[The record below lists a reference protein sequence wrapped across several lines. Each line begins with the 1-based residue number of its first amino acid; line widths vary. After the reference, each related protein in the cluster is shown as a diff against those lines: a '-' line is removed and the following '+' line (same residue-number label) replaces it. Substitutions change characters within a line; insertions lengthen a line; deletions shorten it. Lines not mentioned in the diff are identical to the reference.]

1 MKYQALEKYLAR
13 LNGSVKEESRV
24 WLDAE
29 GRAQGKY
36 FNTTL
41 TSAFQPIRAF
51 GSAGTPDAAIVAHE
65 GFARSYSEDDSGL
78 HLWRLLDQAA
88 SDDESVELDRLC
100 RMLHSINFYRQV
112 DDDVSLHLSV
122 HARLLAAVD
131 SNHGIAFRR
140 ILNLLELP
148 HDKIVLQMPV
158 VTQNQGWLLN
168 YVLDN
173 YRRNGFRLGIS
184 AADARD
190 ALALLEKV
198 KPDMIKVD
206 ARELVDEEGT
216 EKLLRQAGSHG
227 IRVVFKRVE
236 NPDVFARLQE
246 FGGKLGTP
254 VYAQG
259 YLWDTPKSTL
269 ALPLPIPIPNAESK
283 VA

>member
-41 TSAFQPIRAF
+41 TSAFQPIRVF
-51 GSAGTPDAAIVAHE
+51 GDKGRDGAAIVAQE

-100 RMLHSINFYRQV
+100 RMLHAINFYRQV
-112 DDDVSLHLSV
+112 EDDVSLHLSV
-122 HARLLAAVD
+122 HARLLAAVG

-173 YRRNGFRLGIS
+173 YRRNGFKLGIS

-190 ALALLEKV
+190 ALALLDKV
-198 KPDMIKVD
+198 RPDMIKVD
-206 ARELVDEEGT
+206 ARELADERST
-216 EKLLRQAGSHG
+216 EQLLRLADEYG
-227 IRVVFKRVE
+227 IQVVFKRVE
-236 NPDVFARLQE
+236 NPAVFSKLEDFGRRLSV
-246 FGGKLGTP
+246 P

-269 ALPLPIPIPNAESK
+269 ATFIPNAESK

>member
-1 MKYQALEKYLAR
+1 MKYPALEKYLAR
-13 LNGSVKEESRV
+13 LNDTVKEESRV

-41 TSAFQPIRAF
+41 TSAFQPIRVF
-51 GSAGTPDAAIVAHE
+51 GSPDVAEASIVAQE
-65 GFARSYSEDDSGL
+65 GFARSYAQDDSGL

-88 SDDESVELDRLC
+88 SDDESVALDRLC
-100 RMLHSINFYRQV
+100 RVLHTVNFYRQT
-112 DDDVSLHLSV
+112 DDIVSLHLSV

-148 HDKIVLQMPV
+148 HDKIVLQMPL
-158 VTQNQGWLLN
+158 VTANQGWLLN

-173 YRRNGFRLGIS
+173 YRRNGFKLGTS
-184 AADARD
+184 AS
-190 ALALLEKV
+190 
-198 KPDMIKVD
+198 D
-206 ARELVDEEGT
+206 ARELNNEADT
-216 EKLLRQAGSHG
+216 ERLLCQTAALG
-227 IRVVFKRVE
+227 IQVVFKRVE
-236 NPDVFARLQE
+236 NPQVGARLQQFSRE
-246 FGGKLGTP
+246 LAQP

-259 YLWDTPKSTL
+259 YLWDMPGASLTRPASQS
-269 ALPLPIPIPNAESK
+269 LPR

>member
-1 MKYQALEKYLAR
+1 MKYPALEKYLAR
-13 LNGSVKEESRV
+13 LNDTVKEESRV

-41 TSAFQPIRAF
+41 TSAFQPIRVF
-51 GSAGTPDAAIVAHE
+51 GSPDVAEASIVAQE
-65 GFARSYSEDDSGL
+65 GFARSYAQDDSGL

-88 SDDESVELDRLC
+88 SDDESVALDRLC
-100 RMLHSINFYRQV
+100 RVLHTVNFYRQT
-112 DDDVSLHLSV
+112 DDIVSLHLSV

-148 HDKIVLQMPV
+148 HDKIVLQMPL
-158 VTQNQGWLLN
+158 VTANQGWLLN

-173 YRRNGFRLGIS
+173 YRRNGFKLGTS
-184 AADARD
+184 ASDARE
-190 ALALLEKV
+190 ALKLLDKV
-198 KPDMIKVD
+198 KPDLIKVD
-206 ARELVDEEGT
+206 ARELNNEADT
-216 EKLLRQAGSHG
+216 ERLLCQTAALG
-227 IRVVFKRVE
+227 IQVVFKRVE
-236 NPDVFARLQE
+236 NPQVGARLQQFSRE
-246 FGGKLGTP
+246 LAQP

-259 YLWDTPKSTL
+259 YLWDMPGASLTRPASQS
-269 ALPLPIPIPNAESK
+269 LPR

>member
-1 MKYQALEKYLAR
+1 MKYPALEKYLAR
-13 LNGSVKEESRV
+13 LNHTAKEESKV

-41 TSAFQPIRAF
+41 TSAFQAIRVF
-51 GSAGTPDAAIVAHE
+51 GHGSSGAGGEAVAHE

-100 RMLHSINFYRQV
+100 RVLHAINFYRQV
-112 DDDVSLHLSV
+112 QDGAQLHLSV

-148 HDKIVLQMPV
+148 HDKIVLQMPL

-173 YRRNGFRLGIS
+173 YRRNGFQLGIS
-184 AADARD
+184 AVDARD
-190 ALALLEKV
+190 ALGLLEKV

-206 ARELVDEEGT
+206 AREVTDPDSVGR
-216 EKLLRQAGSHG
+216 LLQRGLERG
-227 IRVVFKRVE
+227 VRVVFKRVE
-236 NPDVFARLQE
+236 NPQVFSLLTQFSHALA
-246 FGGKLGTP
+246 TP

-259 YLWDTPKSTL
+259 YLWDTPKAAL
-269 ALPLPIPIPNAESK
+269 AHSLSDVQ

>member
-1 MKYQALEKYLAR
+1 MNYPALEKYLAR
-13 LNGSVKEESRV
+13 LNDTVTEQSRV

-41 TSAFQPIRAF
+41 TSAFQPVRAF
-51 GSAGTPDAAIVAHE
+51 GGSTQARARIVAQE
-65 GFARSYSEDDSGL
+65 GFARSYSQEDSGL

-100 RMLHSINFYRQV
+100 RMLHAINFYRQASETV
-112 DDDVSLHLSV
+112 GLHLSV
-122 HARLLAAVD
+122 HARLLTAVD

-173 YRRNGFRLGIS
+173 YRRNGFKLGVS
-184 AADARD
+184 AIDARD
-190 ALALLEKV
+190 ALTLLGKV
-198 KPDMIKVD
+198 RPDMIKVD
-206 ARELVDEEGT
+206 TRELNDLAATRE
-216 EKLLRQAGSHG
+216 LLSRAAVQGVQ
-227 IRVVFKRVE
+227 IVFKRVE
-236 NPDVFARLQE
+236 NAQVFDQLAALVE
-246 FGGKLGTP
+246 ELALP
-254 VYAQG
+254 LYAQG
-259 YLWDTPKSTL
+259 YLWDTPA
-269 ALPLPIPIPNAESK
+269 ALLRTNAADVK

>member
-1 MKYQALEKYLAR
+1 MNYPALEKYLAR
-13 LNGSVKEESRV
+13 LNDTVTEQSRV

-41 TSAFQPIRAF
+41 TSAFQPVRAF
-51 GSAGTPDAAIVAHE
+51 GGSTQARARIVAQE
-65 GFARSYSEDDSGL
+65 GFARSYSQEDSGL

-100 RMLHSINFYRQV
+100 RMLHAINFYRQASETV
-112 DDDVSLHLSV
+112 GLHLSV
-122 HARLLAAVD
+122 HARLLTAVD

-173 YRRNGFRLGIS
+173 YRRNGFKLGVS
-184 AADARD
+184 A
-190 ALALLEKV
+190 
-198 KPDMIKVD
+198 ID
-206 ARELVDEEGT
+206 ARELNDLAATRE
-216 EKLLRQAGSHG
+216 LLSRAAVQGVQ
-227 IRVVFKRVE
+227 IVFKRVE
-236 NPDVFARLQE
+236 NAQVFDQLAALVE
-246 FGGKLGTP
+246 ELALP
-254 VYAQG
+254 LYAQG
-259 YLWDTPKSTL
+259 YLWDTPA
-269 ALPLPIPIPNAESK
+269 ALLRTNAADVK